1 MSRHFATCHDMSQRH
16 DILYPLSSCRD
27 IRQVTLSQL
36 SRTLRR
42 RLLKLKALSKE
53 HGAFCDF
60 IRALRDAMFV
70 IDPQDMEQCLSVL
83 RDKHGMSDDDID
95 KKLQYDF
102 AWFLRRIK
110 RKVPDPEE
118 LERRYIRVYETF
130 KDIPCA
136 KTGRGLFATKHGKRA
151 HLSAL
156 KHIRRNC
163 LSDIPFVSY
172 YYPVGED
179 KDGLTLYKCIRGTSA
194 LEGLHQKLR
203 QLVRGFSSSP
213 RFMKALEIEKMAAWN
228 TQGSPPHPEWVSCN
242 SFQCTG
248 EEFGLIDPI
257 STESNSTEE
266 AELLIEQEA
275 DAVADSMLELDTGVT
290 EDDAVRSNLP
300 ESSRWLALNFGRWR
314 PSGRVKGN
322 AEWEYFKENISNF
335 QRAAGLVNEADN
347 HSSIQW
353 SAFADHWNNMVARL
367 GTSKPD
373 FTYKTASLLQDA
385 HKTLQRRSRRDTTI
399 LPYASDIDDL
409 RNRHATPS
417 SCVRFSNQ
425 FVASEK
431 PSRARPNP
439 QMFECL
445 TENQASNADSDDDSE
460 VERNVESP
468 AERERRVYAYSTK
481 KRKRTNAKPRCRMCG
496 KQWNTYPWRD
506 LHRRDATES
515 EVEANDI
522 RPQTRCLRHGQG
534 KQVWDYC
541 RVARCDYEPGF
552 PMLDTSK
559 PLPRLR

>member
-1 MSRHFATCHDMSQRH
+1 
-16 DILYPLSSCRD
+16 
-27 IRQVTLSQL
+27 
-36 SRTLRR
+36 
-42 RLLKLKALSKE
+42 
-53 HGAFCDF
+53 
-60 IRALRDAMFV
+60 
-70 IDPQDMEQCLSVL
+70 
-83 RDKHGMSDDDID
+83 
-95 KKLQYDF
+95 
-102 AWFLRRIK
+102 
-110 RKVPDPEE
+110 

-213 RFMKALEIEKMAAWN
+213 RFMKALVTVYLGRWNQRIEIETRGMPREYDGLYDGMLLDEEIEKMAAWN

-481 KRKRTNAKPRCRMCG
+481 KTKENEC
-496 KQWNTYPWRD
+496 
-506 LHRRDATES
+506 
-515 EVEANDI
+515 
-522 RPQTRCLRHGQG
+522 
-534 KQVWDYC
+534 
-541 RVARCDYEPGF
+541 
-552 PMLDTSK
+552 
-559 PLPRLR
+559 